1 MFVTNIFPAPLIL
14 QSNYNFPQ
22 NKSNFSL
29 LETKILS
36 QINYFRV
43 NPKSYLNYYK
53 LHFDSN
59 YIKNIIISKKKKI
72 KFIKNKERNIIS
84 RKRLFKLFNRK

>member
-14 QSNYNFPQ
+14 QSNYNFPP

-43 NPKSYLNYYK
+43 NPKEYLNYYK
-53 LHFDSN
+53 AQFDSN
-59 YIKNIIISKKKKI
+59 YIENIINIIIS
-72 KFIKNKERNIIS
+72 
-84 RKRLFKLFNRK
+84 